1 MHFFSDDDD
10 EFYDRTKKKP
20 SQKKPG
26 DNQSIET
33 ADTLLDKR
41 DTIMKE
47 INEKK
52 ELLMTEKNK
61 VLSETLSTTQDD
73 VGDSL
78 DAYMSGLSSQ
88 LGDSSLS
95 LIY

>member
-1 MHFFSDDDD
+1 MYSDDDD

-20 SQKKPG
+20 SSQKPG

-41 DTIMKE
+41 DAVIQEM
-47 INEKK
+47 NEKK
-52 ELLMTEKNK
+52 ELLMIEKNK
-61 VLSETLSTTQDD
+61 MLSVCAGEDEVS
-73 VGDSL
+73 DSL

-88 LGDSSLS
+88 LGESSFNLC
-95 LIY
+95 